1 MTQPSHITCG
11 WLGKMKRHPR
21 LLSSNWNKRWI
32 VLSSDAL
39 EWRHAKDSEASG
51 SIKLGDV
58 EKVYK
63 LNSLRNTAAKGSAKT
78 ASNDTVLIVKTAERN
93 LCLAARSSEECDRWF
108 RAIQMQLDLRE
119 GGTVSGP
126 RPRRLAAVSAR
137 NRRLSNGGG
146 DKYTVSKLT
155 TCFWFAPI
163 GFVQHH

>member
-51 SIKLGDV
+51 SIKLDDV

-63 LNSLRNTAAKGSAKT
+63 LNSLRNTAAKKAKGSANT
-78 ASNDTVLIVKTAERN
+78 ASTCNSTVLIVKTAERN
-93 LCLAARSSEECDRWF
+93 LCLAARSREECDRWF

-126 RPRRLAAVSAR
+126 LSAR

-146 DKYTVSKLT
+146 DKYTVSR
-155 TCFWFAPI
+155 
-163 GFVQHH
+163 VS